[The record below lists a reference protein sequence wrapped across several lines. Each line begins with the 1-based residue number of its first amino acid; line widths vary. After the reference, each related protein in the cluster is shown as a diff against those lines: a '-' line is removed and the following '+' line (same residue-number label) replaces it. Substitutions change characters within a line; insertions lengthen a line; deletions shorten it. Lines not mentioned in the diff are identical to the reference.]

1 MQIMPLIVMGFVL
14 VALALRR
21 ARSQPLRGWQ
31 KVLGV
36 IAFVF
41 AVVMLLQP
49 EFLALG
55 LFGDTAFLDL
65 LVLAMSL
72 QMHMFVSRTLRWCI
86 RIFGGCVPRV
96 WTPSPGLS
104 YLLAVSTLVTAGG
117 VSALQK
123 MAHRFLS

>member
-1 MQIMPLIVMGFVL
+1 MPLIVMGFVL
-14 VALALRR
+14 VALALQR
-21 ARSQPLRGWQ
+21 ARSQTLRGWQ
-31 KVLGV
+31 KVFGV

-41 AVVMLLQP
+41 AVVLLLQP

-72 QMHMFVSRTLRWCI
+72 QMHMFVSRTLRWCATI
-86 RIFGGCVPRV
+86 SSGCVPRV

-104 YLLAVSTLVTAGG
+104 YLLAVSTLAMAGG

-123 MAHRFLS
+123 MAHRLLS